1 MIPMPTRGAE
11 ASRTIAYFSMEV
23 GVEAAMPTY
32 AGGLGVLA
40 GDTLKAAAD
49 LGVPVAGVTLVHR
62 KGYFRQR
69 LDQEGNQT
77 EWSGEWKPEERLEA
91 LEPRVTVE
99 IEGREVQLRAWRL
112 ELAGRAGGAVPVYLL
127 DADLPDNAPEDRRL
141 TDDLY
146 GGDDRYRLIQEA
158 ILGLGG
164 VAMLR
169 ALGHHGISTFH
180 MNEGHSALL
189 ALALAEE
196 GVAAEEVREW
206 CVFTTHTPVPAGHD
220 RFPLDQVR
228 DVLGESRAVALES
241 LGAVADGAL
250 DMTRLALATSRWVNG
265 VAMRHGQVSRTMF
278 PDVPVGSIT
287 NGVHAGTWVSPPI
300 ARLFDRRVPGWREDT
315 FHLRFAGE
323 IPLPELAAAHLEAKR
338 ALFRDVEKRSGR
350 RLDESALTLGFAR
363 RATSY
368 KRAALLFSD
377 VERLRAIAREAGRV
391 QVLYAGKAHP
401 RDEGGKAGIRSVFA
415 AAAALGED
423 VPVVWLEDY
432 DMSLAASLCAGVDVW
447 LNTPIKPREA
457 SGTSGM
463 KAALNGVP
471 SLSVPDGWWVE
482 GLVEGVTGWSI
493 DDGGGEGDPDAEI
506 ASLYSKLEGSVLPLF
521 HGDRDGWGRIMR
533 STIAVNG
540 SFFHAQRMVLEYTA
554 HAWGI
559 AASAGS
565 PAREAAGRL

>member
-1 MIPMPTRGAE
+1 MVPIPTRGTQAP
-11 ASRTIAYFSMEV
+11 RTIAYFSMEV

-69 LDQEGNQT
+69 LDGDGNQT

-91 LEPRVTVE
+91 LEPRVSVE
-99 IEGREVQLRAWRL
+99 IEGREVALRAWRL
-112 ELAGRAGGAVPVYLL
+112 ELAGRAAGEVPVYFL
-127 DADLPDNAPEDRRL
+127 DADLPDNAPDDRRL
-141 TDDLY
+141 TDHLY

-169 ALGHHGISTFH
+169 ALGHHAIGTFH

-189 ALALAEE
+189 ALALVEE
-196 GVAAEEVREW
+196 GVAEVRER

-228 DVLGESRAVALES
+228 DVLGESRAAALES
-241 LGAVADGAL
+241 LGGVVDGVL

-265 VAMRHGQVSRTMF
+265 VAMRHGEVSRTMF
-278 PDVPVGSIT
+278 PDVRVGSIT
-287 NGVHAGTWVSPPI
+287 NGVHAGTWVSPSI
-300 ARLFDRRVPGWREDT
+300 ARLLDRHVPGWREDT
-315 FHLRFAGE
+315 FHLRYAGE
-323 IPLPELAAAHLEAKR
+323 IPVPELAAAHLEAKR
-338 ALFRDVEKRSGR
+338 ALFREVETRSGR
-350 RLDESALTLGFAR
+350 HLDESALTLGFAR
-363 RATSY
+363 RATPY
-368 KRAALLFSD
+368 KRAALLFSEI
-377 VERLRAIAREAGRV
+377 ERLRAIAREAGRV

-401 RDEGGKAGIRSVFA
+401 RDEGGKGGIRSVFA
-415 AAAALGED
+415 AAEALGDD
-423 VPVVWLEDY
+423 VPVLWLEDY

-493 DDGGGEGDPDAEI
+493 DGGEGDSDAEV
-506 ASLYSKLEGSVLPLF
+506 ASLYAKLEGSVLPLF
-521 HGDRDGWGRIMR
+521 YGDPDGWGRIMR

-540 SFFHAQRMVLEYTA
+540 AFFHAQRMVLEYAA
-554 HAWGI
+554 HAWGL
-559 AASAGS
+559 ATSAGA